1 MAQLLTPSPCFL
13 PFAFAGGYHRRNEF
27 TKTSEANKGGFMETK
42 FNEVEDSA
50 ALEELL
56 ARSHERPVL
65 LFKHSNT
72 CPISA
77 RAYRQM
83 QGVKSPVSIVVVQE
97 SREVSRE
104 VEARTGVQHE
114 TPQAL
119 VLRDGRAVWS
129 ASHFEITA
137 DAVEQ
142 ALRNAEG

>member
-1 MAQLLTPSPCFL
+1 
-13 PFAFAGGYHRRNEF
+13 
-27 TKTSEANKGGFMETK
+27 METN
-42 FNEVEDSA
+42 FSRVEDAA
-50 ALEELL
+50 ALEQLL
-56 ARSHERPVL
+56 ARSHEGPVL
-65 LFKHSNT
+65 LFKHSDT

-83 QGVKSPVSIVVVQE
+83 REVRSPVSILVVQR
-97 SREVSRE
+97 SRDLSRE

-119 VLRDGRAVWS
+119 VLRNGQAVWS

-137 DAVEQ
+137 DAVER

>member
-1 MAQLLTPSPCFL
+1 MESNFSP
-13 PFAFAGGYHRRNEF
+13 
-27 TKTSEANKGGFMETK
+27 
-42 FNEVEDSA
+42 VEDGA
-50 ALEELL
+50 ALDALL
-56 ARSHERPVL
+56 ARSHEGPVL

-83 QGVKSPVSIVVVQE
+83 QEVASPVSIVVVQK
-97 SREVSRE
+97 SRDISRE
-104 VEARTGVQHE
+104 VESRTGVQHE

-119 VLRDGRAVWS
+119 VLRNGQAVWT

-137 DAVEQ
+137 DAVER